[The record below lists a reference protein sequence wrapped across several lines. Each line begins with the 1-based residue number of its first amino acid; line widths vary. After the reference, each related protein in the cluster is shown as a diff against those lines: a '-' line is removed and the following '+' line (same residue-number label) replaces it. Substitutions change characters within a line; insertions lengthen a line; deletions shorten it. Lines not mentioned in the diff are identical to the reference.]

1 MVFVLIG
8 KISSWRNTIKEK
20 EEQNLKKFVLQSDL
34 MMEKKNRLY
43 EKRSLRTINF

>member
-34 MMEKKNRLY
+34 MTEPFFPVY
-43 EKRSLRTINF
+43 EEYFNS